1 MYTKVYMNRML
12 YLPPLEQFSTVILLP
27 CLSNFAGPKKKKG
40 RVIDSFCN
48 VIDVMGA
55 AALPDDC
62 SIAHRTLSANKSKN
76 QPLNS
81 SCAPEFVKGQAGAQL
96 SSLLAVNNIF
106 LFLFFLFF
114 SPNFLCTTDIRSIK
128 FRCPCPTFCVFT
140 MMKRWK
146 IK

>member
-1 MYTKVYMNRML
+1 MFVPVLITLQSYPGAGTTFYLFDIPKGVFVQCFHTYQSRPSQYHDNRD
-12 YLPPLEQFSTVILLP
+12 V
-27 CLSNFAGPKKKKG
+27 
-40 RVIDSFCN
+40 
-48 VIDVMGA
+48 DVMGA

-96 SSLLAVNNIF
+96 SSLLAVNNF
-106 LFLFFLFF
+106 FFLFF

-128 FRCPCPTFCVFT
+128 FRCPCPRFCVFT